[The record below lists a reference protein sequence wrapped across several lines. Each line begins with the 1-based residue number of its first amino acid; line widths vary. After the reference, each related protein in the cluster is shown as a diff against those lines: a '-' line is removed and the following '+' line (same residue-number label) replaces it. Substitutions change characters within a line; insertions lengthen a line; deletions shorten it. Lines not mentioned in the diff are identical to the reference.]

1 MSEALENKLKSL
13 NDLNN
18 LRKELKAKTI
28 DRRLTEL
35 NLFDRTS
42 KLFAPIINVVEKQ
55 NENLEVL
62 KNNLINQQKTLPSSD
77 DNQQRT
83 LPSTEL
89 FKSIKDHSMFLPIE
103 ESNGEIFF
111 KLKNRDAPQLKF
123 NPSKPN
129 ELTIFP
135 NDGSQEIKTKISEGT
150 KTLLFDIHPNTS
162 IITGEDFNEYLKI
175 YEALGDKPGEGNRIK
190 NIINTKSNKDALNLL
205 LNNFNKKSKLV
216 KQTNLPTLGKG
227 LVDSNEKIMKRLGV
241 LSSAYKAGHTNV
253 LKEMTAILDD
263 LLERK
268 IITKRQYREFIN

>member
-1 MSEALENKLKSL
+1 MSEALENKFKSL

-135 NDGSQEIKTKISEGT
+135 NDGSKEIKTKINEGT

-175 YEALGDKPGEGNRIK
+175 YEELGDKPGTSNRIK
-190 NIINTKSNKDALNLL
+190 NIINTKSNKDALNLV
-205 LNNFNKKSKLV
+205 LNNFNKTKPI

-241 LSSAYKAGHTNV
+241 LSSAYEAGHTNV

>member
-62 KNNLINQQKTLPSSD
+62 KNNLTNNHI
-77 DNQQRT
+77 QRT
-83 LPSTEL
+83 LPSAEL
-89 FKSIKDHSMFLPIE
+89 FKSIRNHSIFIPIE

-135 NDGSQEIKTKISEGT
+135 NDGSKEIKTKINEGT

-162 IITGEDFNEYLKI
+162 IITGGDFNEYLKI
-175 YEALGDKPGEGNRIK
+175 YEELGDKPGEGNRIK

-205 LNNFNKKSKLV
+205 INNFNKKSKLV
-216 KQTNLPTLGKG
+216 KQTKRSTLGEG

-253 LKEMTAILDD
+253 LEEMTAILDD

-268 IITKRQYREFIN
+268 IITKKQYQEFIN

>member
-62 KNNLINQQKTLPSSD
+62 KNNLTNNHI
-77 DNQQRT
+77 QRT
-83 LPSTEL
+83 LPSPEL
-89 FKSIKDHSMFLPIE
+89 FKSIKDHSMFIPIE
-103 ESNGEIFF
+103 ESNGEIFY

-135 NDGSQEIKTKISEGT
+135 NDGSKEIKTKISEGN
-150 KTLLFDIHPNTS
+150 KNT
-162 IITGEDFNEYLKI
+162 
-175 YEALGDKPGEGNRIK
+175 
-190 NIINTKSNKDALNLL
+190 
-205 LNNFNKKSKLV
+205 
-216 KQTNLPTLGKG
+216 
-227 LVDSNEKIMKRLGV
+227 
-241 LSSAYKAGHTNV
+241 
-253 LKEMTAILDD
+253 
-263 LLERK
+263 
-268 IITKRQYREFIN
+268 FI

>member
-62 KNNLINQQKTLPSSD
+62 KNNYI
-77 DNQQRT
+77 QRT
-83 LPSTEL
+83 LPSPEL
-89 FKSIKDHSMFLPIE
+89 FKSIRDHSMFIPIE

-135 NDGSQEIKTKISEGT
+135 NDGSQERIETKINEGI

-162 IITGEDFNEYLKI
+162 IITGEDFDEYFKI
-175 YEALGDKPGEGNRIK
+175 YKALGEKPGYSNRIK
-190 NIINTKSNKDALNLL
+190 NIINTKSYKDTLNLIL
-205 LNNFNKKSKLV
+205 DNFNKTRPI
-216 KQTNLPTLGKG
+216 KQTKRPTLGKG

-268 IITKRQYREFIN
+268 IITKKQYQEFIN

>member
-62 KNNLINQQKTLPSSD
+62 KNNLTNNHI
-77 DNQQRT
+77 QRT
-83 LPSTEL
+83 LPSPEL
-89 FKSIKDHSMFLPIE
+89 FKSIKDHSMFIPIE
-103 ESNGEIFF
+103 ESNGEIFY

-135 NDGSQEIKTKISEGT
+135 NDGSQEIKTKINEGT

-162 IITGEDFNEYLKI
+162 IITGEDFNEYFKI
-175 YEALGDKPGEGNRIK
+175 YEALGDKPGTSNRIK
-190 NIINTKSNKDALNLL
+190 DIIDTKSNKDALNILF
-205 LNNFNKKSKLV
+205 NDFNKKSKLV
-216 KQTNLPTLGKG
+216 KQTKRPTLGKG